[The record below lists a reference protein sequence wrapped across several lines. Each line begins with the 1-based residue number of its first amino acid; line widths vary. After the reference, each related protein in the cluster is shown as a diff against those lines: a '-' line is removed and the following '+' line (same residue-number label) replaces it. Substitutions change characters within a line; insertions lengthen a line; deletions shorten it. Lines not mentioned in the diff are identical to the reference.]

1 MGRPV
6 WQVCRISQL
15 FRGCCGKFPHHG
27 LGRLSIAAG
36 LSCIHSGG
44 VHPSSPVPAP
54 TDRLQRP
61 LRDLRI
67 SVTDRCNFR
76 CTYCMPRE
84 VFGPGYEFL
93 HRSGLLT
100 FEEIT
105 RLAVVF
111 VQLGTR
117 KIRLTGGEPLLRR
130 NLERLVEQLRA
141 SVPDV
146 ELTLTTNGSLL
157 VKKAAVLRAAGL
169 HRMTVS
175 LDALDDATFQKM
187 NDASFPVQRV
197 VEGIEMARQVGFTP
211 VKINTVVRRGVNEHA
226 ITELARRFGGP
237 DYVVRFIEYMDV
249 GNTNG
254 WRMDDVLPA
263 QGIAA
268 HLESLGGALTPLP
281 PRDPGEVARRF
292 RTAGGGEVGIIAS
305 VTQPFC
311 QTCNRARLSS
321 EGRLF
326 TCLFGASGLDLR
338 GPLRAGASDAELAS
352 LIRGAWQNRSDRYSE
367 LRATAG
373 APAHKVEMSAIG
385 G

>member
-1 MGRPV
+1 M
-6 WQVCRISQL
+6 
-15 FRGCCGKFPHHG
+15 
-27 LGRLSIAAG
+27 SIAAG

-44 VHPSSPVPAP
+44 VHPSSPVPALI
-54 TDRLQRP
+54 DRLQRP

-130 NLERLVEQLRA
+130 DLERLVEQLRA

-157 VKKAAVLRAAGL
+157 VQKAAVLRAAGL
-169 HRMTVS
+169 HRLTVS

-197 VEGIEMARQVGFTP
+197 VEGIEMARQVGFAP

-263 QGIAA
+263 HGIAA
-268 HLESLGGALTPLP
+268 RLESLGGALTPLP
-281 PRDPGEVARRF
+281 PRDPGEVARRY
-292 RTAGGGEVGIIAS
+292 RTAEGGEVGIIAS

-326 TCLFGASGLDLR
+326 TCLFGAAGLDLR

-352 LIRGAWQNRSDRYSE
+352 LIRAAWQNRSDRYSE